1 MRLGSRR
8 GEAVGIQASVPRPT
22 PRLAVVLLPSDE
34 EAQGL
39 WDRIAPAEAEGVTWS
54 KERLRR
60 AGRRSSSIEE
70 GGFSLSIEGSTPPA
84 RLSRRW
90 ATGEHRAKLAKE
102 GGPPPR
108 DELQFRVFVEGAM
121 IGAVAY
127 ELVDLIVREEG
138 DAP

>member
-1 MRLGSRR
+1 MLELSVCT
-8 GEAVGIQASVPRPT
+8 VGIQAPMFLPT
-22 PRLAVVLLPSDE
+22 PRLAVVLLSSDE

-39 WDRIAPAEAEGVTWS
+39 WDRIAPAEAEGITWP
-54 KERLRR
+54 KEWLRR
-60 AGRRSSSIEE
+60 AGWRPPSIEE
-70 GGFSLSIEGSTPPA
+70 GGFSLSIEGATSPT
-84 RLSRRW
+84 RLCRRR

-102 GGPPPR
+102 GGAPPR
-108 DELQFRVFVEGAM
+108 DELQFGVLVEGAM